1 MAVEAHAA
9 AEEPGYLLPRPH
21 RVVGRRRETHDTVT
35 LVLEPLDGV
44 ARPFVPGQFCMLY
57 AFGVGEVPV
66 SISGDPARPGRLS
79 HTVRAVGA
87 VTAALA
93 ASRRGAVVGVRGPF
107 GTGWPIQEAEGGD
120 LVVVAG
126 GIGLAPLRPVVL
138 AAGRRR
144 SRFGSVALLV
154 GARTPADLCFA
165 RDLTRWGAGRRV
177 WVGVTVDRAGAG
189 WRGEVGVVTR
199 LLDAAP
205 FEPART
211 TALVCGPEV
220 MMRVTAAALCD
231 RGVDPARVWLSME
244 RSMAC
249 AVATC
254 GHCQFGPAFVCRDG
268 PVFPYER
275 VRHLIGVPEL

>member
-1 MAVEAHAA
+1 
-9 AEEPGYLLPRPH
+9 
-21 RVVGRRRETHDTVT
+21 VT
-35 LVLEPLDGV
+35 LTLAALDGT
-44 ARPFVPGQFCMLY
+44 ARPFAPGQFCMLY
-57 AFGVGEVPV
+57 AFGVGEVPI
-66 SISGDPARPGRLS
+66 SISGDPARPGVLA
-79 HTVRAVGA
+79 HTVRAVGP
-87 VTAALA
+87 VSAALA
-93 ASRRGAVVGVRGPF
+93 ALRRGAVAGVRGPF
-107 GTGWPIQEAEGGD
+107 GVGWPLRDAEGGD
-120 LVVVAG
+120 LVLVAG

-144 SRFGSVALLV
+144 SRFGSVVLLV

-165 RDLTRWGAGRRV
+165 RDLARWAASRRL
-177 WVGVTVDRAGAG
+177 WVGVTVDRAGPD

-199 LLDAAP
+199 LLDTAP

-211 TALVCGPEV
+211 TAFVCGPEV

-231 RGVDPARVWLSME
+231 RGVDAARVWVSME

-268 PVFPYER
+268 PVFAYGR
-275 VRHLIGVPEL
+275 VRHLMGVPEL